1 MAEGKV
7 KPGQYFILKFD
18 FSTVER
24 SPNVDA
30 TAQHL
35 KICISQTFKE
45 FYNTYVTYLGED
57 AKTLID
63 PDSPALSLRQCVGR
77 VNSAIQKSGDESL
90 TGIQGVRTDCPP
102 YSILKLNFSSPDI
115 LAC

>member
-24 SPNVDA
+24 SPDVDA
-30 TAQHL
+30 AARYL
-35 KICISQTFKE
+35 KMSISQTFEE

-63 PDSPALSLRQCVGR
+63 PDSPALSLRRCVER

-90 TGIQGVRTDCPP
+90 TDIQGVRIDC
-102 YSILKLNFSSPDI
+102 SLTQF
-115 LAC
+115 